1 MNSLDF
7 ILLQATGSQ
16 GGDYYQLI
24 FFGAIILVFYFF
36 MIRPQQKRAKE
47 GKDFQKDIKKGDMV
61 VTVGGVHG
69 KVFELL
75 DHEIILDVYRG
86 TKLKV
91 DKTALSLEST
101 KRINKVDKK

>member
-1 MNSLDF
+1 MNSIAF
-7 ILLQATGSQ
+7 VLLQATDSN
-16 GGDYYQLI
+16 GGGMIQLL
-24 FFGAIILVFYFF
+24 FFGGIILVFYFF

-47 GKDFQKDIKKGDMV
+47 GKNFQKDIKKGDIV

-69 KVFELL
+69 KVFEIL
-75 DHEIILDVYRG
+75 DHEIILDVDRG

-101 KRINKVDKK
+101 KRINQEDKK